1 MIFINDIEVP
11 VPVREVLHGQEYY
24 VANVYV
30 EDLVSSSTW
39 TDCAVD
45 KRWLARGLLH
55 LTKDHA
61 IAHAEALLSFTRAER
76 WWRPFLMVDLR
87 ANAPLPTFAGS
98 ICTCQSLQI
107 SGLSWG
113 FTVNVYIVKIEGLS
127 ALVYVHK
134 AHNVTQWKVHTL
146 AEVPKERQEQAL
158 AKQQRIAHKRNCAVK
173 TVEINRPPWTIDVL
187 VATATTNPEN

>member
-1 MIFINDIEVP
+1 MRRCLPSLAAYAPARACKF
-11 VPVREVLHGQEYY
+11 
-24 VANVYV
+24 
-30 EDLVSSSTW
+30 LV
-39 TDCAVD
+39 C
-45 KRWLARGLLH
+45 RG
-55 LTKDHA
+55 
-61 IAHAEALLSFTRAER
+61 
-76 WWRPFLMVDLR
+76 
-87 ANAPLPTFAGS
+87 
-98 ICTCQSLQI
+98 
-107 SGLSWG
+107 G

>member
-1 MIFINDIEVP
+1 M
-11 VPVREVLHGQEYY
+11 
-24 VANVYV
+24 
-30 EDLVSSSTW
+30 
-39 TDCAVD
+39 
-45 KRWLARGLLH
+45 
-55 LTKDHA
+55 
-61 IAHAEALLSFTRAER
+61 
-76 WWRPFLMVDLR
+76 
-87 ANAPLPTFAGS
+87 
-98 ICTCQSLQI
+98 
-107 SGLSWG
+107 
-113 FTVNVYIVKIEGLS
+113 NVYIVKIEGLS